1 LAIIILFVP
10 CFGLKL
16 WLVCFVFAF
25 SLSFERLNQASLT
38 VTQIYILS
46 INVHLVLQATVVL
59 AVLLIIHVH
68 SSVSDT

>member
-16 WLVCFVFAF
+16 WLVCFVLAF
-25 SLSFERLNQASLT
+25 SLSFERLNQARLT

>member
-25 SLSFERLNQASLT
+25 SLSFERFNQARLT